1 MVIRYHSLS
10 SEALRKTQDLMGQL
24 IPDKELNVISFKS
37 EMLEGYTSSRKFR
50 DSVMIGGIVTLL
62 IVFIGL
68 IGYTNDEVNRRR
80 KEMAIRKINGATVKD
95 ILHIFLKDIITIA
108 LPAILLGCGIAF
120 YISQNGKNNSRKDP
134 AILVSI
140 RGGGAYWYSPS
151 YWRFPDIT
159 YSVPPTTIRKQ
170 PQVRINQRAAS
181 YPDGGPLT

>member
-1 MVIRYHSLS
+1 MKPFADWKDGAVGKTVQITGHDTKSESMPLFTIRGVFEDFRLGSIAGEDPRAKIMFYTKGAAQHMVIRYHSLS

-95 ILHIFLKDIITIA
+95 ILHIFLKDIITMA
-108 LPAILLGCGIAF
+108 LPAILLGLSLIH
-120 YISQNGKNNSRKDP
+120 I
-134 AILVSI
+134 
-140 RGGGAYWYSPS
+140 
-151 YWRFPDIT
+151 
-159 YSVPPTTIRKQ
+159 
-170 PQVRINQRAAS
+170 
-181 YPDGGPLT
+181 

>member
-95 ILHIFLKDIITIA
+95 ILHIFLKDIITMHCQPSYLVA
-108 LPAILLGCGIAF
+108 VSLS
-120 YISQNGKNNSRKDP
+120 ISPRNGKSNSRKRSSYP
-134 AILVSI
+134 GIYSWEE
-140 RGGGAYWYSPS
+140 AYWYSPS

-159 YSVPPTTIRKQ
+159 YSVPPTTI
-170 PQVRINQRAAS
+170 P
-181 YPDGGPLT
+181 